1 MKLKRAVGLLPFIL
15 LAASLGACTPKPP
28 AENGYADE
36 KVNVDMIASPPVVQ
50 PRATPPAVNAL
61 PQLAYEYNYTFTAS
75 AKGVETLVTADQTAC
90 AKAGPAV
97 CQVISMN
104 TQNNSDA
111 GTISKT
117 LELRV
122 TPEWLKTWHGGLN
135 AGLAKA
141 HGHIAEESVTSEDLS
156 LEIVDTD
163 ARLKNKLALR
173 DRLLDI
179 IKHNA
184 GKIGDLVEAETQLSQ
199 VQSDIDSA
207 QSSLAVMQKRVA
219 TSHLTLSYN
228 SEMATTSR
236 GTFEP
241 VISASK
247 NILNNI
253 MTMIGGIITVG
264 SLLLPLGLVLA
275 PVIWFGLKWWRN
287 RKPKI
292 KPTPQP

>member
-1 MKLKRAVGLLPFIL
+1 MKLKRAAVLLPFMA
-15 LAASLGACTPKPP
+15 LAATLAGCSPKS
-28 AENGYADE
+28 ATEAGYRDE
-36 KVNVDMIASPPVVQ
+36 KVAVDMVAPPPAVQ
-50 PRATPPAVNAL
+50 PRATPVAATAL
-61 PQLAYEYNYTFTAS
+61 PQLAYEYSYTFAADT
-75 AKGVETLVTADQTAC
+75 KGIEALVAADQAAC

-111 GTISKT
+111 GFVNKT

-122 TPEWLKTWHGGLN
+122 TPDWLKAWQAGLN
-135 AGLAKA
+135 AGLARA
-141 HGHIAEESVTSEDLS
+141 HGRITEQNVTSEDLS

-179 IKHNA
+179 IKHNP

-207 QSSLAVMQKRVA
+207 QSALAVMQKRVA
-219 TSHLTLSYN
+219 TTHLTLTYD
-228 SEMATTSR
+228 SEAASTSR

-241 VISASK
+241 VISASR

-264 SLLLPLGLVLA
+264 SLLLPLAIVLG
-275 PVIWFGLKWWRN
+275 PVIWFGIKWWRN
-287 RKPKI
+287 RKPKA
-292 KPTPQP
+292 KKTSE